1 MEVLFVIKVTLN
13 ILDAC
18 QLIIKYKN
26 KICYIGYKWEFLK
39 KLITIC
45 IKMALNVMLLYLK
58 FDEDFGCL

>member
-1 MEVLFVIKVTLN
+1 MLYRIQKR
-13 ILDAC
+13 IL
-18 QLIIKYKN
+18 K
-26 KICYIGYKWEFLK
+26 K